1 MMPRWRRNTATGG
14 AVLSHGGI
22 ELDFSPQEWK
32 CFLNG
37 VKAGDFDDMVADR
50 PGRRYTPREAASLLG
65 VQPCTLL
72 VWERQDRIRVD
83 RTVGGHRR
91 YHEAEIE
98 RIKAIHRPGQKWPE
112 PSSS

>member
-1 MMPRWRRNTATGG
+1 MSAPSWRRNVTGG

-22 ELDFSPQEWK
+22 ELDFSPHEWS
-32 CFLNG
+32 CFLAG
-37 VKAGDFDDMVADR
+37 VKAGDFDDLAGL
-50 PGRRYTPREAASLLG
+50 PGKKYTPRQAASLLG